1 MYLND
6 VARQRA
12 RPCSTRGPGRWEGMG
27 SASLLRPWWTSRQC
41 GTRDG
46 QQTSVEDFF
55 GALEAAWAK
64 STRWRVTTIL
74 AEARGTRAEAADFL
88 MALQAGDL
96 SDNRVVRD
104 LYHYSQGQRKRG
116 SQATATAP

>member
-1 MYLND
+1 MYRND

-12 RPCSTRGPGRWEGMG
+12 RTLFNEGPRALGRDGFGKLVKAVVDFPSM
-27 SASLLRPWWTSRQC
+27 RN
-41 GTRDG
+41 RDG

-64 STRWRVTTIL
+64 STRRRVTTIL